1 MRPNQMLRLRCVPL
15 AGWLLGILATVASA
29 QTPTPSTVPEP
40 LTLPDAIAFA
50 QQHYPAVKAALEQ
63 VTASAARVDIARDA
77 YLPRFDSMWQS
88 TRATANNVFG
98 QVLPQSVIP
107 SLTGPVLDSA
117 SSQSVW
123 GSAVGALFSWEP
135 VDFGLRRADVA
146 SAEAALARARA
157 TEALTTLDVENAVAV
172 SFLNVVAAQ
181 RAVSAAQ
188 ADVDRRSVLRQAIQ
202 TLVDNQLR
210 PGADASR
217 ANAEQAAAQTRLIQA
232 QQTLAIARITLTRLL
247 GSPSLVTVLDDRT
260 LLSRPP
266 PATVAPAGDVVAH
279 PAVRVHAA
287 AVELARAAEQV
298 LSETDLPRLF
308 LQGSVFARGSGANT
322 TEPFD
327 TGFGGFRVD
336 RANWAAGVQI
346 VFPNLFDFAPLR
358 GRKAAA
364 TASTRA
370 ETALNDEAVLAVTAQ
385 RQTAAALLDSSRAI
399 AANTPV
405 QLEAARQSERQ
416 ARARY
421 DTGLAS
427 IVEVADAQ
435 NLLMQA
441 EVQDELARVDVW
453 RALLAS
459 AVAQGDLSSFLTAV
473 R

>member
-1 MRPNQMLRLRCVPL
+1 MRRSPLIRARCLPM
-15 AGWLLGILATVASA
+15 AGWLLGMIATVASA
-29 QTPTPSTVPEP
+29 QTKTASTVPEP
-40 LTLPDAIAFA
+40 LTLADAIAFA

-63 VTASAARVDIARDA
+63 VTASAARVDIAHDA

-88 TRATANNVFG
+88 TRATANNIFG

-107 SLTGPVLDSA
+107 SLTGPVLDST

-146 SAEAALARARA
+146 GAEAALARARA
-157 TEALTTLDVENAVAV
+157 TEALTTLDVQNAVAV
-172 SFLNVVAAQ
+172 SFLNVVAAE
-181 RAVSAAQ
+181 RAVNAAQ

-247 GSPSLVTVLDDRT
+247 GSPTLVTVLDDGA
-260 LLSRPP
+260 LLSRTP
-266 PATVAPAGDVVAH
+266 PATVAPTGDVGAH

-287 AVELARAAEQV
+287 ALEQARAAEHT

-308 LQGSVFARGSGANT
+308 LQGSFFARGSGANT

-327 TGFGGFRVD
+327 TGFGGLGLE

-364 TASTRA
+364 SASTRA
-370 ETALNDEAVLAVTAQ
+370 ETALNDEAILTVTAQ

-441 EVQDELARVDVW
+441 EVQDELARVDIW

-459 AVAQGDLSSFLTAV
+459 AVAHGDLSTFLTAV